1 MNPGL
6 NCRNTTVDRTRTL
19 PIHTPLNLQLV
30 AVMASVRGV
39 HFSADVDWTEEE
51 SRSRRGA
58 EARRK
63 KKQARKM
70 AKDQK
75 EERLQAA
82 FEILQDAQYAE
93 DLVTICN
100 HRITRSVVYGV
111 IRQDEDVATADYRRG
126 LRDALRAFRATG
138 ATRNAL
144 TRDEVEAL
152 DILSG
157 LNRFLAKFRDYMP
170 ATVISSEEEGSG
182 GQQSRAQQD
191 S

>member
-1 MNPGL
+1 
-6 NCRNTTVDRTRTL
+6 
-19 PIHTPLNLQLV
+19 
-30 AVMASVRGV
+30 MASVRGV

-93 DLVTICN
+93 DLGTICD
-100 HRITRSVVYGV
+100 HRLTRSVVYGV
-111 IRQDEDVATADYRRG
+111 IRQDENVATADYRPG
-126 LRDALRAFRATG
+126 LRNALRTFRATG

-152 DILSG
+152 DILSR

-182 GQQSRAQQD
+182 GQRSRAQQD